1 MIVKACGATFIVKQ
15 LPMEEAAGI
24 QQLSAGA
31 QSVGCVQDGPL
42 LIRTEWYSLLLM
54 PPVGKRCGSSQENV
68 LPHPT
73 CSDCC

>member
-1 MIVKACGATFIVKQ
+1 MFVKACSAVFIVEQ
-15 LPMEEAAGI
+15 LLMEEAAGI

-31 QSVGCVQDGPL
+31 QSVGRVQDGPA
-42 LIRTEWYSLLLM
+42 LIRTEWYSLQCM
-54 PPVGKRCGSSQENV
+54 PPVGKRCGSSQANV